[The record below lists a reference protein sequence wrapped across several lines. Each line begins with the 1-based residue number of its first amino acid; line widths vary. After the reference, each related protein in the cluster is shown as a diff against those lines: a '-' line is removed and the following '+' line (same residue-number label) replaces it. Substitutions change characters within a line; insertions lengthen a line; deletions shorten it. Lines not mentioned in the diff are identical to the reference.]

1 MIYFYLLSID
11 ILLPAIP
18 FGVKWK
24 FYLSREIWLRTCT
37 WLLHI
42 DIIWSDIIQKQNDPR
57 SFSFDIFTYC
67 MGLCYDPLP
76 GILSTSLSSKLF
88 ISPTI
93 NQLLLLYLIY
103 IGVVFMLTER
113 LWWWYWAR
121 ILNEHEM
128 RFAFAF
134 INLVFDILRITFWKI
149 NWAMKM
155 KWVLYHIGKKI
166 RR

>member
-1 MIYFYLLSID
+1 MTSSFKQSHI
-11 ILLPAIP
+11 
-18 FGVKWK
+18 GVKWK
-24 FYLSREIWLRTCT
+24 FHLSRETWLRTCT

-42 DIIWSDIIQKQNDPR
+42 DIIWSNIIQKQNDSR
-57 SFSFDIFTYC
+57 SFSFVISLQDC
-67 MGLCYDPLP
+67 MGLYYDRLP

-103 IGVVFMLTER
+103 IGVVFMLTEQ

-134 INLVFDILRITFWKI
+134 INLVFDILRIKFWKM

-155 KWVLYHIGKKI
+155 KYLI
-166 RR
+166 R